1 MSDKEINDKLIALR
15 REFASRVDMLERR
28 IQRDE
33 DAIRTK
39 SNNTADAFDTFKGN
53 AQAAIA
59 AINNRL
65 GAAEAQIASL
75 RARLAE
81 LELPPP

>member
-15 REFASRVDMLERR
+15 REFASKAEMLERR

-33 DAIRTK
+33 EAIRAK
-39 SNNTADAFDTFKGN
+39 SNNTADAFSTFKG
-53 AQAAIA
+53 QAVSAMTN
-59 AINNRL
+59 INNRL
-65 GAAEAQIASL
+65 AALE
-75 RARLAE
+75 ARLTE